1 MSRWLRCHHAD
12 PSAAL
17 RLICLPYAGAGASAY
32 AGWSLPADL
41 PVEVWAVQPPGRENR
56 WGEEPFRR
64 VEPLVLALAAE
75 MAPLLDRP
83 FVLFG
88 HSMGALLAFE
98 LVRRLRSEGCRDPA
112 RLFLSAFRAPDLPPW
127 RPPASALP
135 DDALLHRVY
144 EMMGPARNVVR
155 DPDLLLAVAP
165 TLRADLELCETY
177 SFSREAPLT
186 TPVTCFAAIDD
197 PEVRVDEMAAWRRH
211 TTTDCTM
218 HTFTGGHLF
227 LRDHEQE
234 LLTRIAAD
242 VADLVPTW

>member
-1 MSRWLRCHHAD
+1 MSRWLRCNHAD

-17 RLICLPYAGAGASAY
+17 RVICLPYAGAGASAY

-41 PVEVWAVQPPGRENR
+41 SVEVWAVQPPGRENR

-64 VEPLVLALAAE
+64 VEPLVRALAAE
-75 MAPLLDRP
+75 VVPLLDRP
-83 FVLFG
+83 YVLFG

-98 LVRRLRSEGCRDPA
+98 LARLLRSVGHRGPA
-112 RLFLSAFRAPDLPPW
+112 WLFLSAFRAPDLPPW

-135 DDALLHRVY
+135 DDALLSRIY

-177 SFSREAPLT
+177 TFTDEAALT
-186 TPVTCFAAIDD
+186 APFTCFAAVDD
-197 PEVRVDEMAAWRRH
+197 PEVRVDEVADWWRH
-211 TTTDCTM
+211 TTGDCQT

-227 LRDHEQE
+227 PLDHERE
-234 LLTRIAAD
+234 VLARLAAD
-242 VADLVPTW
+242 VAGLVPTR